1 MKNYLV
7 RELRDMSGLTQK
19 AFAEHFD
26 IPLST
31 LQKWEHRT
39 SSPPRYVINMIANS
53 LPGTDKQNKKYIC
66 NDGTVFYWN
75 PIKKTVSDSL
85 GNSIKI
91 REDLSDIKEQNLKI
105 YLRDLFDKYYE
116 IRKSFEM
123 DCEYDRKE
131 DFLWS

>member
-53 LPGTDKQNKKYIC
+53 LPGTDEQNKKYIC

-75 PIKKTVSDSL
+75 PLKKTVSDSV

-91 REDLSDIKEQNLKI
+91 REDLSDIKEQNLKL
-105 YLRDLFDKYYE
+105 YLKDLFEAFYHAQN
-116 IRKSFEM
+116 SFEQY
-123 DCEYDRKE
+123 CQIDRQ
-131 DFLWS
+131 DDILWS

>member
-1 MKNYLV
+1 MKYYLV

-31 LQKWEHRT
+31 LQKWEHGT

-53 LPGTDKQNKKYIC
+53 LPGTDEQNKKYIC

-91 REDLSDIKEQNLKI
+91 REDLSDIKEQNLKV
-105 YLRDLFDKYYE
+105 YLKELFDKYYE
-116 IRKSFEM
+116 IRKHFEM

-131 DFLWS
+131 DILWS